1 MAKLKTQKTRASVSA
16 FLKGIA
22 DDARRKDCQTLV
34 RIMKAAVGTAPKMWG
49 ASIVGFGEYRY
60 KYASGRENDW
70 FLVGFSPRKQDLTLY
85 IMGGFDRHGALMSK
99 LGKHK
104 TRGSC
109 LYIKRLSDIDTAV
122 LEKLVSASVK
132 HMKATG

>member
-1 MAKLKTQKTRASVSA
+1 MAKLKTQKTKASVGA

-34 RIMKAAVGTAPKMWG
+34 RIMKAAVGAAPRMWG
-49 ASIVGFGEYRY
+49 SSIVGFGEYRY

-70 FLVGFSPRKQDLTLY
+70 FLAGFSPRKQDLTIY
-85 IMGGFDRHGALMSK
+85 IMGGFDRYEALMSR

-104 TRGSC
+104 TSGSC
-109 LYIKRLSDIDTAV
+109 LYIKRLADIDAAV
-122 LEKLVSASVK
+122 LKELISASVK

>member
-1 MAKLKTQKTRASVSA
+1 MAKLKTQKTNASVTA

-34 RIMKAAVGTAPKMWG
+34 RIMKAAVGTPPKMWG
-49 ASIVGFGEYRY
+49 SSIVGFGHYHY

-70 FLVGFSPRKQDLTLY
+70 FLAGFSPRKQDLTLY
-85 IMGGFDRHGALMSK
+85 IMAGFDRYDALMAR

-104 TRGSC
+104 TGKSC
-109 LYIKRLSDIDTAV
+109 LYIKRLADVDVAV
-122 LEKLVSASVK
+122 LQELISASVK
-132 HMKATG
+132 HMTANG